1 MMLYMKEKR
10 MMHFFLTVI
19 VFSHLYID
27 YYTAVSDN
35 GFKIMSL
42 LYLTPVIPLGP
53 LSYVMGTTSMPLIS
67 FAKAKIAALPL
78 TVLYVYLGAAT
89 GTLVASSEEVEDNL
103 LDPSGGSSSGKGSV
117 PNAKKGMSELKVD
130 PKLIVFGILFS
141 IVSIA
146 VISIKMKQELQ
157 KVSKAICLHYVVQQ
171 NKAQTYFNN

>member
-1 MMLYMKEKR
+1 
-10 MMHFFLTVI
+10 
-19 VFSHLYID
+19 
-27 YYTAVSDN
+27 
-35 GFKIMSL
+35 MSL

-53 LSYVMGTTSMPLIS
+53 LSYVMGTTSMPLMS

-89 GTLVASSEEVEDNL
+89 GTLVASAEEEENI
-103 LDPSGGSSSGKGSV
+103 LDPSGGGSISSSGKASV
-117 PNAKKGMSELKVD
+117 STAKKGMSELKVD

-157 KVSKAICLHYVVQQ
+157 KVCEYAIHFCSDCISSTLNHESFMFLNILTRKKSRFWT
-171 NKAQTYFNN
+171 NKTMIKILFMLDMMII